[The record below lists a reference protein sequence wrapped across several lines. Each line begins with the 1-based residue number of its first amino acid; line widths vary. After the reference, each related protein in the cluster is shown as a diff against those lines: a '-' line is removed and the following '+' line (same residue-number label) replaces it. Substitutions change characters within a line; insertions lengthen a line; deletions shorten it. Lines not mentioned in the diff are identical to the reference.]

1 MKKSELVLGN
11 VVKAYK
17 GETKYEI
24 TSITE
29 ELVILNG
36 EKEVKISTLLKNYK
50 LVKEAEAKVEV
61 EEGPKSEEVEALVAE
76 IEERKNEKENERE
89 FLDEVDR
96 ILGERAG
103 CVEEVDTDPVVESE
117 PEVES
122 TENVEEIEEN
132 VEVEPV
138 LLNKN
143 CFGNEIIDESAD
155 NENIQKHNA
164 IKREII
170 IDSKEIYGIPVK
182 TINQTT
188 IWKILKAI
196 CEKQDAEGTQ
206 VANQLFIKYPEIFNN
221 SKRCLASKKK
231 IAYIDSILEEA

>member
-76 IEERKNEKENERE
+76 IEERENEKENERE

-103 CVEEVDTDPVVESE
+103 CVEEADTDPVVESE

-122 TENVEEIEEN
+122 TENIEDIEEN

-138 LLNKN
+138 NNETKTENKP
-143 CFGNEIIDESAD
+143 
-155 NENIQKHNA
+155 
-164 IKREII
+164 
-170 IDSKEIYGIPVK
+170 KEKKEKEVIYGIKVS
-182 TINQTT
+182 TGVNQTL
-188 IWKILKAI
+188 IWKVLKKV
-196 CEKQDAEGTQ
+196 CENKDEEGIRI
-206 VANQLFIKYPEIFNN
+206 ANELKEKYPETF
-221 SKRCLASKKK
+221 SGAVRCLVSKKR
-231 IAYIDSILEEA
+231 INYIDSIC

>member
-17 GETKYEI
+17 GETEYEI
-24 TSITE
+24 TSVSE
-29 ELVILNG
+29 DVVILNG

-76 IEERKNEKENERE
+76 IEEKENERE

-103 CVEEVDTDPVVESE
+103 YVEEADTDPDPVVESE

-138 LLNKN
+138 DNKTETKN
-143 CFGNEIIDESAD
+143 EPKEKKEKEII
-155 NENIQKHNA
+155 
-164 IKREII
+164 
-170 IDSKEIYGIPVK
+170 YGVK
-182 TINQTT
+182 VSTGINQTL
-188 IWKILKAI
+188 IWKVLKKV
-196 CEKQDAEGTQ
+196 CENKDEEGIRI
-206 VANQLFIKYPEIFNN
+206 ANELKEKYPETF
-221 SKRCLASKKK
+221 SGAVRCLVSKKR
-231 IAYIDSILEEA
+231 INYIDSIC

>member
-17 GETKYEI
+17 GETEYEI
-24 TSITE
+24 TSVSE
-29 ELVILNG
+29 DVVILNG

-76 IEERKNEKENERE
+76 IEERENEKENERE

-103 CVEEVDTDPVVESE
+103 CVEEADTDPVVESE
-117 PEVES
+117 PKVES
-122 TENVEEIEEN
+122 TKNVEDIEEN

-138 LLNKN
+138 NNETETENKP
-143 CFGNEIIDESAD
+143 
-155 NENIQKHNA
+155 
-164 IKREII
+164 
-170 IDSKEIYGIPVK
+170 KEKKEKEVIYGIKVS
-182 TINQTT
+182 TGVNQTL
-188 IWKILKAI
+188 IWKVLKKV
-196 CEKQDAEGTQ
+196 CENKDEEGIRI
-206 VANQLFIKYPEIFNN
+206 ANELKEKYPETF
-221 SKRCLASKKK
+221 SGAVRCLVSKKR
-231 IAYIDSILEEA
+231 INYIDSIC

>member
-50 LVKEAEAKVEV
+50 LVKEAETKVEV

-76 IEERKNEKENERE
+76 IEERENEKENERE

-103 CVEEVDTDPVVESE
+103 CVEEADTDPVVESE

-122 TENVEEIEEN
+122 TENVEDIEEN

-138 LLNKN
+138 NNETKTENKP
-143 CFGNEIIDESAD
+143 
-155 NENIQKHNA
+155 
-164 IKREII
+164 
-170 IDSKEIYGIPVK
+170 KEKKEKEVIYGIKVS
-182 TINQTT
+182 TGVNQTL
-188 IWKILKAI
+188 IWKVLKKV
-196 CEKQDAEGTQ
+196 CENKDEEGIRI
-206 VANQLFIKYPEIFNN
+206 ANELKEKYPETF
-221 SKRCLASKKK
+221 SGAVRCLVSKKR
-231 IAYIDSILEEA
+231 INYIDSIC

>member
-17 GETKYEI
+17 GETEYEI
-24 TSITE
+24 TSVSE
-29 ELVILNG
+29 DVVILNG

-76 IEERKNEKENERE
+76 IEEKENERE

-103 CVEEVDTDPVVESE
+103 YVEEADTDPDPVVESE

-138 LLNKN
+138 DNKTEAKN
-143 CFGNEIIDESAD
+143 EPKEKKEKEII
-155 NENIQKHNA
+155 
-164 IKREII
+164 
-170 IDSKEIYGIPVK
+170 YGVK
-182 TINQTT
+182 VSTGINQTL
-188 IWKILKAI
+188 IWKVLKKV
-196 CEKQDAEGTQ
+196 CENKDEEGIRI
-206 VANQLFIKYPEIFNN
+206 ANELKEKYPETF
-221 SKRCLASKKK
+221 SGAVRCLVSKKR
-231 IAYIDSILEEA
+231 INYIDSIC

>member
-29 ELVILNG
+29 DVAILNG

-61 EEGPKSEEVEALVAE
+61 EEGPKSEEVEALVTE
-76 IEERKNEKENERE
+76 IEERENEKENERE

-96 ILGERAG
+96 ILGERVG
-103 CVEEVDTDPVVESE
+103 YVEEADTDPVVKSE
-117 PEVES
+117 PEIES
-122 TENVEEIEEN
+122 TENVEDIEEN

-138 LLNKN
+138 DNETKTKN
-143 CFGNEIIDESAD
+143 EPKEKKEKEII
-155 NENIQKHNA
+155 
-164 IKREII
+164 
-170 IDSKEIYGIPVK
+170 YGVK
-182 TINQTT
+182 VSTGVNQTL
-188 IWKILKAI
+188 IWKVLKKV
-196 CEKQDAEGTQ
+196 CENKDEEGIRI
-206 VANQLFIKYPEIFNN
+206 ANELKEKYPETF
-221 SKRCLASKKK
+221 SGAVRCLVSKKR
-231 IAYIDSILEEA
+231 INYIDSIC

>member
-17 GETKYEI
+17 GETEYEI
-24 TSITE
+24 TSVSE
-29 ELVILNG
+29 NVVILNG

-76 IEERKNEKENERE
+76 IEERENEKENERE

-103 CVEEVDTDPVVESE
+103 YVEEADTDPVVESE

-122 TENVEEIEEN
+122 TENVEDIEEN

-138 LLNKN
+138 NNETKTENKP
-143 CFGNEIIDESAD
+143 
-155 NENIQKHNA
+155 
-164 IKREII
+164 
-170 IDSKEIYGIPVK
+170 KEKKEKEVIYGIKVS
-182 TINQTT
+182 TGVNQTL
-188 IWKILKAI
+188 IWKVLKKV
-196 CEKQDAEGTQ
+196 CENKDEEGIRI
-206 VANQLFIKYPEIFNN
+206 ANELKEKYPETF
-221 SKRCLASKKK
+221 SGAVRCLVSKKR
-231 IAYIDSILEEA
+231 INYIDSIC

>member
-17 GETKYEI
+17 GETEYEI
-24 TSITE
+24 TSVSE

-76 IEERKNEKENERE
+76 IEERENEKENERE

-103 CVEEVDTDPVVESE
+103 YVEEADTDPDPVVESE

-138 LLNKN
+138 NNETKTENKP
-143 CFGNEIIDESAD
+143 
-155 NENIQKHNA
+155 
-164 IKREII
+164 
-170 IDSKEIYGIPVK
+170 KEKKEKEVIYGIKVS
-182 TINQTT
+182 TGVNQTL
-188 IWKILKAI
+188 IWKVLKKV
-196 CEKQDAEGTQ
+196 CENKDEEGIRI
-206 VANQLFIKYPEIFNN
+206 ANELKEKYPETF
-221 SKRCLASKKK
+221 SGAVRCLVSKKR
-231 IAYIDSILEEA
+231 INYIDSIC

>member
-17 GETKYEI
+17 GETEYKI

-76 IEERKNEKENERE
+76 IEERENEKENERE

-103 CVEEVDTDPVVESE
+103 YVEEADPDPVAESE

-122 TENVEEIEEN
+122 TENVEDIEEN

-138 LLNKN
+138 NNETETENKP
-143 CFGNEIIDESAD
+143 
-155 NENIQKHNA
+155 
-164 IKREII
+164 
-170 IDSKEIYGIPVK
+170 KEKKEKEVIYGIKVS
-182 TINQTT
+182 TGVNQTL
-188 IWKILKAI
+188 IWKVLKKV
-196 CEKQDAEGTQ
+196 CENKDEEGIRI
-206 VANQLFIKYPEIFNN
+206 ANELKEKYPETF
-221 SKRCLASKKK
+221 SGAVRCLVSKKR
-231 IAYIDSILEEA
+231 INYIDSIC

>member
-17 GETKYEI
+17 GETEYEI
-24 TSITE
+24 TSVSEGI
-29 ELVILNG
+29 VILNG

-76 IEERKNEKENERE
+76 IEERENERE
-89 FLDEVDR
+89 FLDEVDK

-103 CVEEVDTDPVVESE
+103 YVEEADTDPVVESE

-122 TENVEEIEEN
+122 TEKVEDIEEN

-138 LLNKN
+138 NNETETENKP
-143 CFGNEIIDESAD
+143 
-155 NENIQKHNA
+155 
-164 IKREII
+164 
-170 IDSKEIYGIPVK
+170 KEKKEKEVIYGVK
-182 TINQTT
+182 VSTGVNQTL
-188 IWKILKAI
+188 IWKVLKKV
-196 CEKQDAEGTQ
+196 CENKDEEGIRI
-206 VANQLFIKYPEIFNN
+206 ANELKEKYPETF
-221 SKRCLASKKK
+221 SGAVRCLVSKKR
-231 IAYIDSILEEA
+231 INYIDSIC

>member
-76 IEERKNEKENERE
+76 IEERENEKENERE

-103 CVEEVDTDPVVESE
+103 CVEEADTDPVVESE

-122 TENVEEIEEN
+122 TENVEDIEEN

-138 LLNKN
+138 NNETETENKP
-143 CFGNEIIDESAD
+143 
-155 NENIQKHNA
+155 
-164 IKREII
+164 
-170 IDSKEIYGIPVK
+170 KEKKEKEVIYGIKVS
-182 TINQTT
+182 TGVNQTL
-188 IWKILKAI
+188 IWKVLKKV
-196 CEKQDAEGTQ
+196 CENKDEEGIRI
-206 VANQLFIKYPEIFNN
+206 ANELKEKYPETF
-221 SKRCLASKKK
+221 SGAVRCLVSKKR
-231 IAYIDSILEEA
+231 INYIDSIC

>member
-17 GETKYEI
+17 GETEYEI
-24 TSITE
+24 TSVSE
-29 ELVILNG
+29 DVVILNG

-61 EEGPKSEEVEALVAE
+61 EEGPKSEEVEALVTE
-76 IEERKNEKENERE
+76 IEERENERE

-103 CVEEVDTDPVVESE
+103 YVEEADTDPDPVAEFE

-138 LLNKN
+138 DNKTEAKN
-143 CFGNEIIDESAD
+143 EPKEKKEKEII
-155 NENIQKHNA
+155 
-164 IKREII
+164 
-170 IDSKEIYGIPVK
+170 YGVK
-182 TINQTT
+182 VSTGINQTL
-188 IWKILKAI
+188 IWKVLKKV
-196 CEKQDAEGTQ
+196 CENKDEEGIRI
-206 VANQLFIKYPEIFNN
+206 ANELKEKYPETF
-221 SKRCLASKKK
+221 SGAVRCLVSKKR
-231 IAYIDSILEEA
+231 INYIDSIC

>member
-17 GETKYEI
+17 GETEYEI

-76 IEERKNEKENERE
+76 IEERENEKENERE

-103 CVEEVDTDPVVESE
+103 CVEEADTDLDPDPVAESE

-122 TENVEEIEEN
+122 TENVEDIEEN

-138 LLNKN
+138 DNETETKN
-143 CFGNEIIDESAD
+143 EPKEKKEKEII
-155 NENIQKHNA
+155 
-164 IKREII
+164 
-170 IDSKEIYGIPVK
+170 YGVK
-182 TINQTT
+182 VSTGINQTL
-188 IWKILKAI
+188 IWKVLKKV
-196 CEKQDAEGTQ
+196 CENKDEEGIRI
-206 VANQLFIKYPEIFNN
+206 ANELKEKYPETF
-221 SKRCLASKKK
+221 SGAVRCLVSKKR
-231 IAYIDSILEEA
+231 INYIDSIC

>member
-17 GETKYEI
+17 GETEYKI
-24 TSITE
+24 TSVSE
-29 ELVILNG
+29 DVVILNG

-76 IEERKNEKENERE
+76 IEERENEKENERE

-103 CVEEVDTDPVVESE
+103 YVEEADTDPDPVAESE

-122 TENVEEIEEN
+122 TENVEDIEEN

-138 LLNKN
+138 NNETETENKP
-143 CFGNEIIDESAD
+143 
-155 NENIQKHNA
+155 
-164 IKREII
+164 
-170 IDSKEIYGIPVK
+170 KEKKEKEVIYGIKVS
-182 TINQTT
+182 TGINQTL
-188 IWKILKAI
+188 IWKVLKKV
-196 CEKQDAEGTQ
+196 CENKDEEGIRI
-206 VANQLFIKYPEIFNN
+206 ANELKEKYPETF
-221 SKRCLASKKK
+221 SGAVRCLVSKKR
-231 IAYIDSILEEA
+231 INYIDSIC

>member
-17 GETKYEI
+17 GETEYEI
-24 TSITE
+24 TSVLE
-29 ELVILNG
+29 DVVILNG

-76 IEERKNEKENERE
+76 IEERENEKENERE

-103 CVEEVDTDPVVESE
+103 CVEETNTDPVVESE

-122 TENVEEIEEN
+122 TENVEDIEEN

-138 LLNKN
+138 DNETETKN
-143 CFGNEIIDESAD
+143 EPKEKKEKEII
-155 NENIQKHNA
+155 
-164 IKREII
+164 
-170 IDSKEIYGIPVK
+170 YGVK
-182 TINQTT
+182 VSTGINQTL
-188 IWKILKAI
+188 IWKVLKKV
-196 CEKQDAEGTQ
+196 CENKDEEGIRI
-206 VANQLFIKYPEIFNN
+206 ANELKEKYPETF
-221 SKRCLASKKK
+221 SGAVRCLVSKKR
-231 IAYIDSILEEA
+231 INYIDSIC

>member
-1 MKKSELVLGN
+1 MKKSELILGN

-76 IEERKNEKENERE
+76 IEERENEKENERE
-89 FLDEVDR
+89 FLDEVDG

-103 CVEEVDTDPVVESE
+103 CIEEADTDPVVESE
-117 PEVES
+117 PKVES
-122 TENVEEIEEN
+122 TENVEDIEEN

-138 LLNKN
+138 NNETETENKP
-143 CFGNEIIDESAD
+143 
-155 NENIQKHNA
+155 
-164 IKREII
+164 
-170 IDSKEIYGIPVK
+170 KEKKEKEVIYGIKVS
-182 TINQTT
+182 TGVNQTL
-188 IWKILKAI
+188 IWKVLKKV
-196 CEKQDAEGTQ
+196 CENKDEEGIRI
-206 VANQLFIKYPEIFNN
+206 ANELKEKYPETF
-221 SKRCLASKKK
+221 SGAVRCLVSKKR
-231 IAYIDSILEEA
+231 INYIDSIC

>member
-17 GETKYEI
+17 GETEYEI

-36 EKEVKISTLLKNYK
+36 KKEVKISTLLKNYK

-76 IEERKNEKENERE
+76 IEERENEKENERE

-96 ILGERAG
+96 ILGEKTG
-103 CVEEVDTDPVVESE
+103 CVEEADTDPVVESE

-122 TENVEEIEEN
+122 TENVEDIEEN

-138 LLNKN
+138 NNETKTENKP
-143 CFGNEIIDESAD
+143 
-155 NENIQKHNA
+155 
-164 IKREII
+164 
-170 IDSKEIYGIPVK
+170 KEKKEKEVIYGIKVS
-182 TINQTT
+182 TGVNQTL
-188 IWKILKAI
+188 IWKVLKKV
-196 CEKQDAEGTQ
+196 CENKDEEGIRI
-206 VANQLFIKYPEIFNN
+206 ANELKEKYPETF
-221 SKRCLASKKK
+221 SGAVRCLVSKKR
-231 IAYIDSILEEA
+231 INYIDSIC

>member
-17 GETKYEI
+17 GETEYEI
-24 TSITE
+24 TSVSE
-29 ELVILNG
+29 DVVILNG

-61 EEGPKSEEVEALVAE
+61 EEGPKSEEVEALVTE
-76 IEERKNEKENERE
+76 IEERENERE

-103 CVEEVDTDPVVESE
+103 YVEEADADPVAESE

-138 LLNKN
+138 DNKTETK
-143 CFGNEIIDESAD
+143 NEP
-155 NENIQKHNA
+155 
-164 IKREII
+164 
-170 IDSKEIYGIPVK
+170 KEKKEKEVIYGIKVS
-182 TINQTT
+182 TGVNQTL
-188 IWKILKAI
+188 IWKVLKKV
-196 CEKQDAEGTQ
+196 CENKDEEGIRI
-206 VANQLFIKYPEIFNN
+206 ANELKEKYPETF
-221 SKRCLASKKK
+221 SGAVRCLVSKKR
-231 IAYIDSILEEA
+231 INYIDSIC

>member
-17 GETKYEI
+17 GETEYEI
-24 TSITE
+24 TSVSE
-29 ELVILNG
+29 DVVILNG

-76 IEERKNEKENERE
+76 IEERENERE

-103 CVEEVDTDPVVESE
+103 CVEEADTDPVVESE

-122 TENVEEIEEN
+122 TENVEDIEEN

-138 LLNKN
+138 NNETETENKP
-143 CFGNEIIDESAD
+143 
-155 NENIQKHNA
+155 
-164 IKREII
+164 
-170 IDSKEIYGIPVK
+170 KEKKEKEVIYGIKVS
-182 TINQTT
+182 TGVNQTL
-188 IWKILKAI
+188 IWKVLKKV
-196 CEKQDAEGTQ
+196 CENKDEEGIRI
-206 VANQLFIKYPEIFNN
+206 ANELKEKYPETF
-221 SKRCLASKKK
+221 SGAVRCLVSKKR
-231 IAYIDSILEEA
+231 INYIDSIC